1 MERMVLAIFVRNTS
15 GVLTRVT
22 SLFSRRGYNID
33 SLTVGETLDPET
45 SRITVSFT
53 GDELMC
59 SQIKKQVEKLID
71 VIEIID
77 LTETKAVYRELVLVK
92 VSADQQSRASVIEIA
107 NVFRAKVID
116 IASQTVVFE
125 LTGDSSKTSAFVEIL
140 KPYGITELI
149 KTGLTGVVRGSASFG
164 GVDD

>member
-1 MERMVLAIFVRNTS
+1 MKRMVLAIFVRNTS

-33 SLTVGETLDPET
+33 SLTVGETLDPGT
-45 SRITVSFT
+45 SRITVTFT

-59 SQIKKQVEKLID
+59 SQIKKQV
-71 VIEIID
+71 
-77 LTETKAVYRELVLVK
+77 VK
-92 VSADQQSRASVIEIA
+92 VSADPQSRASVIEIA

-116 IASQTVVFE
+116 IASQTVVME
-125 LTGDSSKTSAFVEIL
+125 LTGDSSKTNAFVEIL
-140 KPYGITELI
+140 KPYGIIELI